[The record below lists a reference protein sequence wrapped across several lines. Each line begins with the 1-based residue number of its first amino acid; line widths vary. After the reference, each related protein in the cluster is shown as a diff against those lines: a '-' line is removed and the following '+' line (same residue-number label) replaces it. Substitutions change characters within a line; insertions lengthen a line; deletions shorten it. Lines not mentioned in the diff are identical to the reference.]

1 MELAFSFYAT
11 GGVATREK
19 DEGEIQRRDAADRYM
34 RNSKTALAEKQRMQ
48 MVRARDEH
56 SELHNKEKKKFEK
69 RMLVTEQD
77 KHQYQQEH
85 QHNKRNSNKEMQTM
99 EEQNQR
105 KERQQAKSKSMQNTE
120 ELDQQKQKQ
129 GERHSDS
136 DERMRATEERHEERQ
151 DQVSMVMAKKTSE
164 EEILEKERGSL
175 SETRSTIKTTK
186 TKKTGTKT
194 TSTATTTKAPSMTDK
209 ESNQQEDE
217 KKRKKTKE
225 VETSMTTKS
234 SKVDRENQIYHEKCE
249 KDDTSKPEEVAKLNG
264 RKKSKD
270 AIKEGVDRD
279 GPIETDTEDVLSH
292 YDEINTIHGVASDK
306 LTSRMDDHEGS
317 GSRAG
322 SAEEHKLREV
332 SHRSSDSDEGEG
344 VLENRRDEQS
354 KSLQRQNFS
363 QRKKKTNVPRTKPLE
378 GKAKR
383 MPGSRSI
390 EATEK
395 AKDRTELAASDLQKT
410 VLVGRSIQ
418 SGASDSNKGM
428 EGNVQQAKTHAN
440 KARYIGGK
448 IGTAIGGKKG
458 EAAAGNVAMGIGHGV
473 DFVSGFGAARS
484 ARQR

>member
-19 DEGEIQRRDAADRYM
+19 DEGEVQRRDAADRYM

-136 DERMRATEERHEERQ
+136 DERTRATEERHEERQ

-186 TKKTGTKT
+186 TKKAKA
-194 TSTATTTKAPSMTDK
+194 TSTATTTKAPSVTDK

-234 SKVDRENQIYHEKCE
+234 SKGDRENQIDHEKCE

-270 AIKEGVDRD
+270 AIQEGVDRD
-279 GPIETDTEDVLSH
+279 GPVETDTEDVLSH

-332 SHRSSDSDEGEG
+332 SHRSSDSNEGEG

-354 KSLQRQNFS
+354 KSLQRQNF
-363 QRKKKTNVPRTKPLE
+363 
-378 GKAKR
+378 
-383 MPGSRSI
+383 
-390 EATEK
+390 
-395 AKDRTELAASDLQKT
+395 
-410 VLVGRSIQ
+410 
-418 SGASDSNKGM
+418 
-428 EGNVQQAKTHAN
+428 
-440 KARYIGGK
+440 
-448 IGTAIGGKKG
+448 
-458 EAAAGNVAMGIGHGV
+458 
-473 DFVSGFGAARS
+473 
-484 ARQR
+484 